1 MSIEIL
7 HFDHD
12 ENKYGEKVHVGYF
25 KSNLKFLNY
34 LAKNNDQHLP
44 MSYQGSIYHVVVD
57 KVNSY
62 KNLDKNLNKNLD
74 KNLDSLIKNQI
85 PKNSPEF
92 LKQEQY
98 YAMFFGKNFKP
109 TKNMK
114 LTFPPPPVLGHE
126 EPPKPPLGKP
136 PKPPPLLNKKGKRKK
151 KRKEKRES
159 NLLHIVVFIALI
171 LLALALGWF
180 MG

>member
-7 HFDHD
+7 KFGHD
-12 ENKYGEKVHVGYF
+12 ENKCGEKVHVGYF
-25 KSNLKFLNY
+25 KSNLQFLNY

-44 MSYQGSIYHVVVD
+44 MSYKGNTHHVVVD

-62 KNLDKNLNKNLD
+62 KNLGANLD

-98 YAMFFGKNFKP
+98 YAMFFNKNLKP
-109 TKNMK
+109 NKNMK
-114 LTFPPPPVLGHE
+114 LTFPPPLAK
-126 EPPKPPLGKP
+126 PPLAKPPLGKP
-136 PKPPPLLNKKGKRKK
+136 PLGKPPPLLNKKEKRKK
-151 KRKEKRES
+151 KRKEKHES
-159 NLLHIVVFIALI
+159 NLLHIIVFITLI